1 MLLTLLSQD
10 GVAAGSGSAALGAHR
25 CRSGVAGCSIPSLRE
40 VKRSWYPVLV
50 TTARDRI
57 ITSTEPVFDLH
68 GFAGS
73 GVDRLTEAA
82 GVSSRTLYKHLGSKS
97 GLVAAVLDARR
108 ERFAQFF
115 DVATIDELFNAL
127 ARWVRSE
134 GARGCLFLRA
144 AGEDGASFP
153 EVSAAVAQYRELL
166 HQVMRRVIQH
176 ETGSADEQLAEQL
189 LVLFEGATSA
199 ASYDGKRAIDAA
211 RTAGT
216 CLVAARK

>member
-1 MLLTLLSQD
+1 M
-10 GVAAGSGSAALGAHR
+10 
-25 CRSGVAGCSIPSLRE
+25 
-40 VKRSWYPVLV
+40 VKRSWYGALV

-57 ITSTEPVFDLH
+57 ITSTESVFDRH

-97 GLVAAVLDARR
+97 GLIAAVLNARR

-115 DVATIDELFNAL
+115 DVATIDELFHAL
-127 ARWVRSE
+127 AKWVRSE
-134 GARGCLFLRA
+134 GSRGCLFLRA
-144 AGEDGASFP
+144 AGEDGEPSP

-166 HQVMRRVIQH
+166 HRVMNRVIQH
-176 ETGSADEQLAEQL
+176 ETGAADEQLAEQV

-199 ASYDGKRAIDAA
+199 ASYDGQRAVDAA
-211 RTAGT
+211 RTAGA
-216 CLVAARK
+216 CLVATRK